1 MERQSLIFITGLF
14 AVFMFCATVCLGF
27 YLYRN
32 VFNSEGKGAERKTG
46 RTLKRFALIRR
57 LHVLECLELGQRDKR
72 LVIGHLL
79 IGSFGILLVDT
90 MGARGEYYG
99 QPDES
104 NWALLCN
111 GKRIIIE
118 NPLRRQQEAM
128 QVIREQLA
136 ANNIYKVHMEHIL
149 HFTSASKKNQIYVN
163 DERLIR
169 HSKLG
174 KYLAHTRFEQDNGID
189 PDRIAE
195 ILNPFA
201 RG

>member
-14 AVFMFCATVCLGF
+14 AVFMFCATVCLGI
-27 YLYRN
+27 YLHRN
-32 VFNSEGKGAERKTG
+32 VFNSEGKGAERQTG
-46 RTLKRFALIRR
+46 RILRRFALIRR
-57 LHVLECLELGQRDKR
+57 LHVLECLELEQKDKK
-72 LVIGHLL
+72 LVVGHLL

-111 GKRIIIE
+111 GRRIVIK
-118 NPLRRQQEAM
+118 NPLRSQQEVM
-128 QVIREQLA
+128 QSIRKQLA
-136 ANNIYKVHMEHIL
+136 ANNIYKVPMEQIL
-149 HFTSASKKNQIYVN
+149 YFTSASKKNQIYVN

-169 HSKLG
+169 RGKLG
-174 KYLAHTRFEQDNGID
+174 SYLERNWFEQDNGIN
-189 PDRIAE
+189 PDQIAE
-195 ILNPFA
+195 ILTPFV